1 MRCLRAFILSSA
13 CVLHCGV
20 GRWTAAVRAQ
30 SPPPLQRQQSP
41 QSPSQSQPPDQA
53 PGFTDISAIRALTPD
68 AANRRRRARI
78 RGTVTYINER
88 EPAGLIV
95 HDGRAGLFVHYGD
108 YFVENPPVA
117 IAPGDLVEVDGYT
130 TGHGFAPAI
139 VPDDVRLVGKG
150 AMPVPVQAPY
160 AALLSG
166 GFDCAYIETAGVG
179 QRAWL
184 SESGKTL
191 FVDVAVE
198 GGIVRA
204 WFWDHAPGD
213 LTRFVDARIRLRG
226 NAGTLFNQARQV
238 RGITLFGRRAS
249 EVEVETNAPE
259 PWTLPVRAISS
270 LYTHQAKEQSDR
282 RVRLRGAV
290 TATRVGQPVFVED
303 LTMHTRSRV
312 VRHEIYVRDETS
324 AALIETDQP
333 FTLAPGDIVD
343 VAGFPVVSS
352 TKPRLQNA
360 VVRRASGGQKPTPR
374 TIARDTLLGAV
385 HDSEL
390 VRIEGHLLTAVET
403 PAGRSLLLRAGNTV
417 FEAIHDPSSK
427 ASRTLVPAGTLVSVT
442 GVYVFESGPPPA
454 FRLLL
459 RSPADVVVLS
469 SPPWWTPQ
477 HSLVLAVFVAVVVI
491 AGLIWVRVNANKHAA
506 VQRQYRAIIAERS
519 RLASELHDTLEQGL
533 AGIQLQLGAV
543 AKSLDS
549 SPQSARRALGI
560 ASEMLRYSLSEA
572 RRSVMDLRHGAL
584 DTRDL
589 AGALSDVAAQMT
601 TGTSL
606 QATVRTVGV
615 ARPLQSA
622 DEHHLLRIGL
632 EALTNAIKHSGA
644 ARVDVALSFL
654 DDAVELVVTDD
665 GAGFATTRIEDV
677 GGHFGLR
684 GIRERVDKM
693 GGALT
698 LHNRSDG
705 GAVVAVRIPNSSVN
719 IKNGAN
725 GVPRVKVQHVQ

>member
-1 MRCLRAFILSSA
+1 MRCLRAFILISA
-13 CVLHCGV
+13 CLLQCGV
-20 GRWTAAVRAQ
+20 GCWTASVRAQ
-30 SPPPLQRQQSP
+30 PSSPSSQEQDSPP
-41 QSPSQSQPPDQA
+41 A
-53 PGFTDISAIRALTPD
+53 FTEISAIRALTPD
-68 AANRRRRARI
+68 AASRRRRARI

-88 EPAGLIV
+88 EPAGMIV

-108 YFVENPPVA
+108 YFVEDPPVTFK
-117 IAPGDLVEVDGYT
+117 PGDLVDVEGYT

-139 VPDDVRLVGKG
+139 IPNNVRLVGSG
-150 AMPVPVQAPY
+150 PLPTPTQAPY

-166 GFDCAYIETAGVG
+166 ELDCAYIEIVGVG

-184 SESGKTL
+184 SETGKTL
-191 FVDVAVE
+191 FVDVAVQ

-204 WFWDHAPGD
+204 WFWDHAPED
-213 LTRFVDARIRLRG
+213 LARFVDARIRLRG

-238 RGITLFGRRAS
+238 RGITLFASRAS
-249 EVEVETNAPE
+249 EAEVETSAPD
-259 PWTLPVRAISS
+259 PWSLPVRAISS
-270 LYTHQAKEQSDR
+270 LYTHQAREQSDR
-282 RVRLRGAV
+282 RVRLRGTV
-290 TATRVGQPVFVED
+290 TATRVGRPVFVED
-303 LTMHTRSRV
+303 LTMHTRSLV

-343 VAGFPVVSS
+343 IAGFPVVSS

-360 VVRRASGGQKPTPR
+360 IVRRASGGGMPAPR
-374 TIARDTLLGAV
+374 PVTGDTLLGAA

-390 VRIEGHLLTAVET
+390 VRLEGHLLTAVET
-403 PAGRSLLLRAGNTV
+403 PAGRSLVLRAGNTV
-417 FEAIHDPSSK
+417 FEAIHDPSST
-427 ASRTLVPAGTLVSVT
+427 AARTLVPAGTLVSVT

-454 FRLLL
+454 FHLLL

-469 SPPWWTPQ
+469 SPPWWTPR
-477 HSLVLAVFVAVVVI
+477 HSLVLAGFVAAILI
-491 AGLIWVRVNANKHAA
+491 AGFIWARMNANKHAA

-549 SPQSARRALGI
+549 SPQNARRALGI

-589 AGALSDVAAQMT
+589 AGALSDVARQMT

-606 QATVRTVGV
+606 QATVRTIGA

-644 ARVDVALSFL
+644 ARVDVALRFS

-665 GAGFATTRIEDV
+665 GAGFATTTARLEHV

-693 GGALT
+693 GGVLM
-698 LHNRSDG
+698 LENRLEG
-705 GAVVAVRIPNSSVN
+705 GAVVAVRIPAAQKTKPLSPQTHLPEGEGL
-719 IKNGAN
+719 KLGT
-725 GVPRVKVQHVQ
+725 

>member
-1 MRCLRAFILSSA
+1 MRSLRAAILISV
-13 CVLHCGV
+13 CVLQCGV
-20 GRWTAAVRAQ
+20 GCWTAAVRAQ
-30 SPPPLQRQQSP
+30 QSQQESPP
-41 QSPSQSQPPDQA
+41 A
-53 PGFTDISAIRALTPD
+53 FTDISAIRALTPE

-78 RGTVTYINER
+78 RGTITYINER
-88 EPAGLIV
+88 DPAGMIV
-95 HDGRAGLFVHYGD
+95 HDGQAGLFVHYGD
-108 YFVENPPVA
+108 YFVEDPPVTFR
-117 IAPGDLVEVDGYT
+117 PGDIVDVDGYT

-139 VPDDVRLVGKG
+139 VPDNVTLVGRG
-150 AMPVPVQAPY
+150 ALPAPQQVPY

-166 GFDCAYIETAGVG
+166 GYDCAFIEIVGVG

-184 SESGKTL
+184 SETGKTL

-198 GGIVRA
+198 GGVVRA
-204 WFWDHAPGD
+204 WFWEHEPQD
-213 LTRFVDARIRLRG
+213 LTRFVDARIKLRG

-238 RGITLFGRRAS
+238 RGVTLFGRRAS
-249 EVEVETNAPE
+249 EAEVETNAPD
-259 PWTLPVRAISS
+259 PWSLPVRAISS
-270 LYTHQAKEQSDR
+270 LYTHHAKEQSDR
-282 RVRLRGAV
+282 RVRLRGTV

-324 AALIETDQP
+324 AALIETEQP

-360 VVRRASGGQKPTPR
+360 VVRRASHGEVPSPR
-374 TIARDTLLGAV
+374 AITRETLLGTA

-390 VRIEGHLLTAVET
+390 VRIDGHLLTAVET
-403 PAGRSLLLRAGNTV
+403 PGGRSLVLRSGNTV
-417 FEAIHDPSSK
+417 FEAIYDPSSW

-442 GVYVFESGPPPA
+442 GVYVYESGPPPA
-454 FRLLL
+454 FHLLL
-459 RSPADVVVLS
+459 RAPADIVVLA

-477 HSLVLAVFVAVVVI
+477 HSMVLAGFVAAILI
-491 AGLIWVRVNANKHAA
+491 AGLIWARVNANKHAA
-506 VQRQYRAIIAERS
+506 VQQQYRAIIAERS

-543 AKSLDS
+543 AKSLDT

-560 ASEMLRYSLSEA
+560 ASDMLRYSLSEA

-589 AGALSDVAAQMT
+589 AGALSDVARQMT

-606 QATVRTVGV
+606 QATVRTIGA

-632 EALTNAIKHSGA
+632 EALTNAIKHAGA
-644 ARVDVALSFL
+644 ARVDVALRFA

-665 GAGFATTRIEDV
+665 GTGFTTTTTRLEHV

-693 GGALT
+693 GGVLT
-698 LHNRSDG
+698 LENRPQG
-705 GAVVAVRIPNSSVN
+705 GAVVAVRIPLYT
-719 IKNGAN
+719 NGAHPHAELHH
-725 GVPRVKVQHVQ
+725 GQ